1 MDHNKPASPDDVD
14 PDWRPHRPDL
24 FKRSMTSAPNQL
36 YPYHQQAFVHSTF
49 SPPLIS
55 HARQYRSMSNLTNPP
70 LLPPKPIDMDIN
82 TSHED
87 YHAPPPPPFSSPPSP
102 PSLTFPP
109 SFTSLPLTSPP
120 LPPPLQDEPVN
131 TAPTE
136 DSDELAMVLAL
147 SQSESVQKRLLEE
160 QLINQEEEDLARALA
175 ASMLP
180 SESYFP
186 TNAKLEADIVL
197 GTSFL
202 RSSPAGVPQSLPV
215 TPGSLNEELS
225 DLHDTYGDFGRYDKW
240 RIPNLPQEAAP
251 KTLEVQP
258 SPSFSN
264 ASLPSHTSAIDG
276 DKSSSQ
282 EILTNQDADES
293 SDFFSTETVLQFDD
307 EAYARQL
314 ASEEEKILQQ
324 LNQSLFN
331 EEDQKDS
338 FVDPAKLSSTSYGK
352 QNAEGRRPQL
362 EELYDRQ
369 YPQDT
374 SSSTPAPTFNSMVQS
389 APVPDYTFPPIGR
402 ASPYQPGIHQ
412 SNRKLSL
419 PFSPITYPSL
429 GSRRGSASDVHPET
443 SQTSSLPIPHD
454 DKPQVRPQG
463 PAKSEGRQHSQTLP
477 SQSIATTS
485 STTLNQIVPPSA
497 GLLNVNH
504 FVDHDLLRGVCMFSY

>member
-1 MDHNKPASPDDVD
+1 
-14 PDWRPHRPDL
+14 
-24 FKRSMTSAPNQL
+24 
-36 YPYHQQAFVHSTF
+36 
-49 SPPLIS
+49 
-55 HARQYRSMSNLTNPP
+55 
-70 LLPPKPIDMDIN
+70 
-82 TSHED
+82 
-87 YHAPPPPPFSSPPSP
+87 
-102 PSLTFPP
+102 
-109 SFTSLPLTSPP
+109 
-120 LPPPLQDEPVN
+120 
-131 TAPTE
+131 
-136 DSDELAMVLAL
+136 MVLAL

-186 TNAKLEADIVL
+186 TNANLEANVVL

-202 RSSPAGVPQSLPV
+202 HASPSRIPQSLPI
-215 TPGSLNEELS
+215 TPSSLNEESS
-225 DLHDTYGDFGRYDKW
+225 DQHDTYGDFGRYDKW

-251 KTLEVQP
+251 KTLEVQA

-264 ASLPSHTSAIDG
+264 VSLPSHTSAIDA

-293 SDFFSTETVLQFDD
+293 SDLFSTETVLQFDD

-324 LNQSLFN
+324 LNQSRFN
-331 EEDQKDS
+331 EEDQKDG
-338 FVDPAKLSSTSYGK
+338 FVDQGKPSSTSYGK
-352 QNAEGRRPQL
+352 QNAEGRRPQHVPL
-362 EELYDRQ
+362 EEPYDRQ

-374 SSSTPAPTFNSMVQS
+374 SPSTPMP
-389 APVPDYTFPPIGR
+389 TFPPIGR

-443 SQTSSLPIPHD
+443 SQTSSLPNPHD

-477 SQSIATTS
+477 SQPIATTS
-485 STTLNQIVPPSA
+485 TTTLNQTLPPSA